1 MSPRENRKRKST
13 TDSTQTALNSLFT
26 YIDSTEYNSIINHEN
41 VPHAM
46 RRGGIFICLGGE
58 GYVILNE
65 HKYELRRNTMCV
77 AFPGT
82 IIQGFETGEGFE
94 SYTLAINMDFLRDLN
109 IPSANSI
116 HISMREN
123 PCIILSDEE
132 LQSIMEICKMM
143 HRKDSRT
150 QHPFHPQINVLT
162 LTLLCYELAGIYM
175 RDIPV
180 KRQPCTR
187 QDMIFRRFMTLL
199 ATDIITSRE
208 VKYYADKLCI
218 SPKYLTIVTRQMS
231 SRSASDWIIRSVII
245 NAKAKL
251 ATTNLTVQQ
260 IADELN
266 FPNPS
271 FFGQYFLRHTGMTP
285 KEYRRSKM

>member
-1 MSPRENRKRKST
+1 MPRRRLS
-13 TDSTQTALNSLFT
+13 LNSRGKSATVAENALFT
-26 YIDSTEYNSIINHEN
+26 YIDSTEYDSLINPGN
-41 VPHAM
+41 LPHAL

-58 GYVILNE
+58 GDVIINE
-65 HKYELRRNTMCV
+65 NKYHLSRNAMCV

-82 IIQGFETGEGFE
+82 IIQAFDTGEGFE
-94 SYTLAINMDFLRDLN
+94 SYTLAIDIDFLRELN

-123 PCIILSDEE
+123 PCVVLTDEE

-150 QHPFHPQINVLT
+150 QHPYHQQINVLT
-162 LTLLCYELAGIYM
+162 LTLLCFELAGIYL

-199 ATDIITSRE
+199 ATDITTSRE

-231 SRSASDWIIRSVII
+231 SRSASDWITRSAIL

-251 ATTNLTVQQ
+251 AITNLTVQQ
-260 IADELN
+260 ISDQLN

>member
-1 MSPRENRKRKST
+1 MPRRRLSPNSRGKSATVAEN
-13 TDSTQTALNSLFT
+13 ALFT
-26 YIDSTEYNSIINHEN
+26 YIDSTEYDSLINPGN
-41 VPHAM
+41 LPHAL

-58 GYVILNE
+58 GDVIIDEN
-65 HKYELRRNTMCV
+65 KYHLSRNTMCV

-82 IIQGFETGEGFE
+82 IIQAFDTEEDFE
-94 SYTLAINMDFLRDLN
+94 SYTLAIDIDFLRELN

-123 PCIILSDEE
+123 PCVVLTDEE

-150 QHPFHPQINVLT
+150 QHPYHQQINVLT
-162 LTLLCYELAGIYM
+162 LTLLCFELAGIYL

-199 ATDIITSRE
+199 ATDITTSRE

-231 SRSASDWIIRSVII
+231 SRSASDWITRSAIL

-260 IADELN
+260 ISDQLN

>member
-1 MSPRENRKRKST
+1 MPSRKKLSPHRGGRSSVIAENT
-13 TDSTQTALNSLFT
+13 LFT
-26 YIDSTEYNSIINHEN
+26 YIDSTEYDSLINPGN
-41 VPHAM
+41 LPHAL

-58 GYVILNE
+58 GDVIINE
-65 HKYELRRNTMCV
+65 NKYHLSRNTMCV

-82 IIQGFETGEGFE
+82 IIQAFDTQDGFE
-94 SYTLAINMDFLRDLN
+94 SYTLAIDIDFLRELN

-123 PCIILSDEE
+123 PCVVLTDEE

-150 QHPFHPQINVLT
+150 QHPYHQQINALT
-162 LTLLCYELAGIYM
+162 LTLLCYELAGIYL

-199 ATDIITSRE
+199 ATDITTSRE

-231 SRSASDWIIRSVII
+231 SRSASDWITRSAIL

-251 ATTNLTVQQ
+251 ATTNCSVQQ

>member
-1 MSPRENRKRKST
+1 MTPRKKLSPHRGGKSSVIAENT
-13 TDSTQTALNSLFT
+13 LFT
-26 YIDSTEYNSIINHEN
+26 YIDSTEYDSLINPGN
-41 VPHAM
+41 LPHAL

-58 GYVILNE
+58 GDVIINE
-65 HKYELRRNTMCV
+65 NKYHLSRNTMCV

-82 IIQGFETGEGFE
+82 IIQAFDTQDGFE
-94 SYTLAINMDFLRDLN
+94 SYTLAIDIDFLRELN

-123 PCIILSDEE
+123 PCVVLTDEE

-150 QHPFHPQINVLT
+150 QHPYHQQINVLT
-162 LTLLCYELAGIYM
+162 LTLLCYELAGVYL

-199 ATDIITSRE
+199 ATDITTSRE

-231 SRSASDWIIRSVII
+231 SRSASDWITRSAIL

-251 ATTNLTVQQ
+251 ATTNCSVQQ

>member
-1 MSPRENRKRKST
+1 MPRRRLSPHSRGKSAAVAEN
-13 TDSTQTALNSLFT
+13 ALFT
-26 YIDSTEYNSIINHEN
+26 YIDSTEYDSLINPGN
-41 VPHAM
+41 LPHAL

-58 GYVILNE
+58 GDVIINE
-65 HKYELRRNTMCV
+65 NKYHLSRNTMCV

-82 IIQGFETGEGFE
+82 IIQAFDTEEDFE
-94 SYTLAINMDFLRDLN
+94 SYTLAIDIDFLRELN

-123 PCIILSDEE
+123 PCVVLTDEE

-150 QHPFHPQINVLT
+150 QHPYHQQINVLT
-162 LTLLCYELAGIYM
+162 LTLLCFELAGIYL

-199 ATDIITSRE
+199 ATDITTSRE

-231 SRSASDWIIRSVII
+231 SRSASDWITRSAIL

-260 IADELN
+260 ISDQLN

>member
-1 MSPRENRKRKST
+1 MPRRRLSPNSRGKSATVAEN
-13 TDSTQTALNSLFT
+13 ALFT
-26 YIDSTEYNSIINHEN
+26 YIDSTEYDSLINPGN
-41 VPHAM
+41 LPHAL

-58 GYVILNE
+58 GDVIINE
-65 HKYELRRNTMCV
+65 NKYHLSRNTMCV

-82 IIQGFETGEGFE
+82 IIQAFDTEEDFE
-94 SYTLAINMDFLRDLN
+94 SYTLAIDIDFLRELN

-123 PCIILSDEE
+123 PCVVLTDEE

-150 QHPFHPQINVLT
+150 QHPYHQQINVLT
-162 LTLLCYELAGIYM
+162 LTLLCFELAGIYL

-199 ATDIITSRE
+199 ATDITTSRE

-218 SPKYLTIVTRQMS
+218 SPK
-231 SRSASDWIIRSVII
+231 
-245 NAKAKL
+245 
-251 ATTNLTVQQ
+251 
-260 IADELN
+260 
-266 FPNPS
+266 
-271 FFGQYFLRHTGMTP
+271 
-285 KEYRRSKM
+285 

>member
-1 MSPRENRKRKST
+1 MTSRRRLSPNSRGKSATVAEN
-13 TDSTQTALNSLFT
+13 ALFT
-26 YIDSTEYNSIINHEN
+26 YIDSTEYDSLINPGN
-41 VPHAM
+41 LPHAL

-58 GYVILNE
+58 GDVIINE
-65 HKYELRRNTMCV
+65 NKYHLSRNTMCV

-82 IIQGFETGEGFE
+82 IIQAFDTQEGFE
-94 SYTLAINMDFLRDLN
+94 SYTLAIDIDFLRELN

-123 PCIILSDEE
+123 PCVVLTDEE

-150 QHPFHPQINVLT
+150 QHPYHQQINVLT
-162 LTLLCYELAGIYM
+162 LTLLCYELAGIYQ

-231 SRSASDWIIRSVII
+231 SRSASDWITRSAIL

-260 IADELN
+260 ISDQLN

>member
-1 MSPRENRKRKST
+1 MPRRRLSPNSRGKSAAVVEN
-13 TDSTQTALNSLFT
+13 ALFT
-26 YIDSTEYNSIINHEN
+26 YIDSTEYDSLINPGN
-41 VPHAM
+41 LPHAL

-58 GYVILNE
+58 GDVIINE
-65 HKYELRRNTMCV
+65 NKYHLSRNTMCV

-82 IIQGFETGEGFE
+82 IIQAFDTEVDFE
-94 SYTLAINMDFLRDLN
+94 SYTLAIDIDFLRELN

-123 PCIILSDEE
+123 PCVVLTDEE

-150 QHPFHPQINVLT
+150 QHPYHQQINVLT
-162 LTLLCYELAGIYM
+162 LTLLCFELAGIYL

-199 ATDIITSRE
+199 ATDITTSRE

-231 SRSASDWIIRSVII
+231 SRSASDWITRSAIL

-260 IADELN
+260 ISDQLN

>member
-1 MSPRENRKRKST
+1 MPRRRLSPNSRGNSAAVAEN
-13 TDSTQTALNSLFT
+13 ALFT
-26 YIDSTEYNSIINHEN
+26 YIDSTEYDSLINPGN
-41 VPHAM
+41 LPHAL

-58 GYVILNE
+58 GDVIINE
-65 HKYELRRNTMCV
+65 NKYHLSRNTMCV

-82 IIQGFETGEGFE
+82 IIQAFDTEEDFE
-94 SYTLAINMDFLRDLN
+94 SYTLAIDIDFLRELN

-123 PCIILSDEE
+123 PCVVLTDEE

-150 QHPFHPQINVLT
+150 QHPYHQQINVLT
-162 LTLLCYELAGIYM
+162 LTLLCFELAGIYL

-199 ATDIITSRE
+199 ATDITTSRE

-231 SRSASDWIIRSVII
+231 SRSASDWITRSAIL

-260 IADELN
+260 ISDQLN

>member
-1 MSPRENRKRKST
+1 MPPRKKLSPHRGGKSSVIAENT
-13 TDSTQTALNSLFT
+13 LFT
-26 YIDSTEYNSIINHEN
+26 YIDSTEYDSLINPGN
-41 VPHAM
+41 LPHAL

-58 GYVILNE
+58 GDVIINE
-65 HKYELRRNTMCV
+65 NKYHLSRNTMCV

-82 IIQGFETGEGFE
+82 IIQAFDTQDGFE
-94 SYTLAINMDFLRDLN
+94 SYTLAIDIDFLRELN

-123 PCIILSDEE
+123 PCVVLTDEE

-150 QHPFHPQINVLT
+150 QHPYHQQINVLT
-162 LTLLCYELAGIYM
+162 LTLLCFELAGVYL

-199 ATDIITSRE
+199 ATDITTSRE

-231 SRSASDWIIRSVII
+231 SRSASDWITRSAIL

-251 ATTNLTVQQ
+251 ATTNCSVQQ

>member
-1 MSPRENRKRKST
+1 MPRRRLS
-13 TDSTQTALNSLFT
+13 LNSRGKSATVAENALFT
-26 YIDSTEYNSIINHEN
+26 YIDSTEYDSLINPGN
-41 VPHAM
+41 LPHAL

-58 GYVILNE
+58 GDVIINE
-65 HKYELRRNTMCV
+65 NKYHLSRNAMCV

-82 IIQGFETGEGFE
+82 IIQAFDTGEGFE
-94 SYTLAINMDFLRDLN
+94 SYTLAIDIDFLRELN

-123 PCIILSDEE
+123 PCVVLTDEE

-150 QHPFHPQINVLT
+150 QHPYHQQINVLT
-162 LTLLCYELAGIYM
+162 LTLLCFELAGIYL

-199 ATDIITSRE
+199 ATDITTSRE

-231 SRSASDWIIRSVII
+231 SRSASDWITRSAIL

-260 IADELN
+260 ISDQLN

>member
-1 MSPRENRKRKST
+1 MTPRRRLSPNSRGKSATVVEN
-13 TDSTQTALNSLFT
+13 ALFT
-26 YIDSTEYNSIINHEN
+26 YIDSTEYDSLINPGN
-41 VPHAM
+41 LPHAL

-58 GYVILNE
+58 GDVIINE
-65 HKYELRRNTMCV
+65 NKYHLSRNTMCV

-82 IIQGFETGEGFE
+82 IIQAFDTEEDFE
-94 SYTLAINMDFLRDLN
+94 SYTLAIDIDFLRELN

-123 PCIILSDEE
+123 PCVVLTDEE

-150 QHPFHPQINVLT
+150 QHPYHQQINVLT
-162 LTLLCYELAGIYM
+162 LTLLCFELAGIYL

-199 ATDIITSRE
+199 ATDITTSRE

-231 SRSASDWIIRSVII
+231 SRSASDWITRSAIL

-260 IADELN
+260 ISDQLN

>member
-1 MSPRENRKRKST
+1 MPRRRLSPNSRGESATVAEN
-13 TDSTQTALNSLFT
+13 ALFT
-26 YIDSTEYNSIINHEN
+26 YIDSTEYDSLINPGN
-41 VPHAM
+41 LPHAL

-58 GYVILNE
+58 GDVIINE
-65 HKYELRRNTMCV
+65 NKYHLSRNTMCV

-82 IIQGFETGEGFE
+82 IIQAFDTEEDFE
-94 SYTLAINMDFLRDLN
+94 SYTLAIDIDFLRELN

-123 PCIILSDEE
+123 PCVVLTDEE

-150 QHPFHPQINVLT
+150 QHPYHQQINVLT
-162 LTLLCYELAGIYM
+162 LTLLCFELAGIYL

-199 ATDIITSRE
+199 ATDITTSRE

-231 SRSASDWIIRSVII
+231 SRSASDWITRSAIL

-260 IADELN
+260 ISDQLN

>member
-1 MSPRENRKRKST
+1 MPRIRLSPNSRGKSATVAEN
-13 TDSTQTALNSLFT
+13 ALFT
-26 YIDSTEYNSIINHEN
+26 YIDSTEYDSLINPGN
-41 VPHAM
+41 LPHAL

-58 GYVILNE
+58 GDVIINE
-65 HKYELRRNTMCV
+65 NKYHLSRNTMCV

-82 IIQGFETGEGFE
+82 IIQAFDTEEDFE
-94 SYTLAINMDFLRDLN
+94 SYTLAIDIDFLRELN

-123 PCIILSDEE
+123 PCVVLTDEE

-150 QHPFHPQINVLT
+150 QHPYHQQINVLT
-162 LTLLCYELAGIYM
+162 LTLLCFELAGIYL

-199 ATDIITSRE
+199 ATDITTSRE

-231 SRSASDWIIRSVII
+231 SRSASDWITRSAIL

-260 IADELN
+260 ISDQLN

>member
-1 MSPRENRKRKST
+1 MPRRRLSPNSRGKSAAVAEN
-13 TDSTQTALNSLFT
+13 ALFT
-26 YIDSTEYNSIINHEN
+26 YIDSTEYDSLINPGN
-41 VPHAM
+41 LPHAL

-58 GYVILNE
+58 GDVIINE
-65 HKYELRRNTMCV
+65 NKYHLSRNTMCV

-82 IIQGFETGEGFE
+82 IIQAFDTEEDFE
-94 SYTLAINMDFLRDLN
+94 SYTLAIDIDFLRELN

-123 PCIILSDEE
+123 PCVVLTDEE

-150 QHPFHPQINVLT
+150 QHPYHQQINVLT
-162 LTLLCYELAGIYM
+162 LTLLCFELAGIYL

-199 ATDIITSRE
+199 ATDITTSRE

-231 SRSASDWIIRSVII
+231 SRSASDWITRSAIL

-260 IADELN
+260 ISDQLN

>member
-1 MSPRENRKRKST
+1 MTPRRRLSPNSRGKSAAVAEN
-13 TDSTQTALNSLFT
+13 ALFT
-26 YIDSTEYNSIINHEN
+26 YIDSTEYDSLINPGN
-41 VPHAM
+41 LPHAL

-58 GYVILNE
+58 GDVIINE
-65 HKYELRRNTMCV
+65 NKYHLSRNTMCV

-82 IIQGFETGEGFE
+82 IIQAFDTEADFE
-94 SYTLAINMDFLRDLN
+94 SYTLAIDIDFLRELN

-123 PCIILSDEE
+123 PCVVLTDEE

-150 QHPFHPQINVLT
+150 QHPYHQQINVLT
-162 LTLLCYELAGIYM
+162 LTLLCFELAGIYL

-199 ATDIITSRE
+199 ATDITTSRE

-231 SRSASDWIIRSVII
+231 SRSASDWITRSAIL

-260 IADELN
+260 ISDQLN

>member
-1 MSPRENRKRKST
+1 MPRRRLSPNSRGKGAAVAEN
-13 TDSTQTALNSLFT
+13 ALFT
-26 YIDSTEYNSIINHEN
+26 YIDSTEYDSLINPGN
-41 VPHAM
+41 LPHAL

-58 GYVILNE
+58 GDVIINE
-65 HKYELRRNTMCV
+65 NKYHLSRNTMCV

-82 IIQGFETGEGFE
+82 IIQAFDTEEDFE
-94 SYTLAINMDFLRDLN
+94 SYTLAIDIDFLRELN

-123 PCIILSDEE
+123 PCVVLTDEE

-150 QHPFHPQINVLT
+150 QHPYHQQINVLT
-162 LTLLCYELAGIYM
+162 LTLLCFELAGIYL

-199 ATDIITSRE
+199 ATDITTSRE

-231 SRSASDWIIRSVII
+231 SRSASDWITRSAIL

-260 IADELN
+260 ISDQLN

>member
-1 MSPRENRKRKST
+1 MPPRKKLSPHRGGKSSVIAENT
-13 TDSTQTALNSLFT
+13 LFT
-26 YIDSTEYNSIINHEN
+26 YIDSTEYDSLINPGN
-41 VPHAM
+41 LPHAL

-58 GYVILNE
+58 GDVIINE
-65 HKYELRRNTMCV
+65 NKYHLSRNTMCV

-82 IIQGFETGEGFE
+82 IIQAFDTQNGFE
-94 SYTLAINMDFLRDLN
+94 SYTLAIDIDFLRELN

-123 PCIILSDEE
+123 PCVVLTDEE

-150 QHPFHPQINVLT
+150 QHPYHQQINVLT
-162 LTLLCYELAGIYM
+162 LTLLCFELAGVYL

-199 ATDIITSRE
+199 ATDITTSRE

-231 SRSASDWIIRSVII
+231 SRSASDWITRSAIL

-251 ATTNLTVQQ
+251 ATTNCSVQQ

>member
-1 MSPRENRKRKST
+1 MPRRRLSPNSRGKSAIVAEN
-13 TDSTQTALNSLFT
+13 ALFT
-26 YIDSTEYNSIINHEN
+26 YIDSTEYDSLINPGN
-41 VPHAM
+41 LPHAL

-58 GYVILNE
+58 GDVIINE
-65 HKYELRRNTMCV
+65 NKYHLSRNTMCV

-82 IIQGFETGEGFE
+82 IIQAFDTEEDFE
-94 SYTLAINMDFLRDLN
+94 SYTLAIDIDFLRELN

-123 PCIILSDEE
+123 PCVVLTDEE

-150 QHPFHPQINVLT
+150 QHPYHQQINVLT
-162 LTLLCYELAGIYM
+162 LTLLCFELAGIYL

-199 ATDIITSRE
+199 ATDITTSRE

-231 SRSASDWIIRSVII
+231 SRSASDWITRSAIL

-260 IADELN
+260 ISDQLN

>member
-1 MSPRENRKRKST
+1 MPRRRLSPHSRGKGAAVAENT
-13 TDSTQTALNSLFT
+13 LFT
-26 YIDSTEYNSIINHEN
+26 YIDSTEYDSLINPGN
-41 VPHAM
+41 LPHAL

-58 GYVILNE
+58 GDVIINE
-65 HKYELRRNTMCV
+65 NKYHLSRNTMCV

-82 IIQGFETGEGFE
+82 IIQAFDTGEGFE
-94 SYTLAINMDFLRDLN
+94 SYTLAIDIDFLRELN

-123 PCIILSDEE
+123 PCVVLTDEE

-150 QHPFHPQINVLT
+150 QHPYHQQINVLT
-162 LTLLCYELAGIYM
+162 LTLLCFELAGIYL

-199 ATDIITSRE
+199 ATDITTSRE
-208 VKYYADKLCI
+208 VRYYADKLCI

-231 SRSASDWIIRSVII
+231 SRSASDWITRSAIL

-260 IADELN
+260 ISDQLN

>member
-1 MSPRENRKRKST
+1 
-13 TDSTQTALNSLFT
+13 
-26 YIDSTEYNSIINHEN
+26 
-41 VPHAM
+41 
-46 RRGGIFICLGGE
+46 
-58 GYVILNE
+58 
-65 HKYELRRNTMCV
+65 MCI

-82 IIQGFETGEGFE
+82 IIQAFDTGEGFE
-94 SYTLAINMDFLRDLN
+94 SYTLAIDIDFLRELN

-123 PCIILSDEE
+123 PCVVLTDEE

-150 QHPFHPQINVLT
+150 QHPYHQQINVLT
-162 LTLLCYELAGIYM
+162 LTLLCFELAGIYL

-199 ATDIITSRE
+199 ATDITTSRE

-231 SRSASDWIIRSVII
+231 SRSASDWIIRSAIL

-251 ATTNLTVQQ
+251 ATTNFTVQQ
-260 IADELN
+260 ISDQLN

>member
-1 MSPRENRKRKST
+1 MPRRRLSPNSRGKSAAVAEN
-13 TDSTQTALNSLFT
+13 ALFT
-26 YIDSTEYNSIINHEN
+26 YIDSTEYDSLINPGN
-41 VPHAM
+41 LPHAL

-58 GYVILNE
+58 GDVIINE
-65 HKYELRRNTMCV
+65 NKYHLSRNTMCV

-82 IIQGFETGEGFE
+82 IIQAFDTEEDFE
-94 SYTLAINMDFLRDLN
+94 SYTLAIDIDFLRELN

-123 PCIILSDEE
+123 PCVVLLDEE

-143 HRKDSRT
+143 HRQDSRT
-150 QHPFHPQINVLT
+150 QHPYHQQINVLT
-162 LTLLCYELAGIYM
+162 LTLLCFELAGIYL

-199 ATDIITSRE
+199 ATDITTSRE

-231 SRSASDWIIRSVII
+231 SRSASDWITRSAIL

-260 IADELN
+260 ISDQLN

>member
-1 MSPRENRKRKST
+1 MMPRRRLSPNSRGKGAAVAEN
-13 TDSTQTALNSLFT
+13 ALFT
-26 YIDSTEYNSIINHEN
+26 YIDSTEYDSLINPGN
-41 VPHAM
+41 LPHAL

-58 GYVILNE
+58 GDVIINE
-65 HKYELRRNTMCV
+65 NKYHLSRNTMCV

-82 IIQGFETGEGFE
+82 IIQAFDTEEDFE
-94 SYTLAINMDFLRDLN
+94 SYTLAIDIDFLRELN

-123 PCIILSDEE
+123 PCVVLTDEE

-150 QHPFHPQINVLT
+150 QHPYHQQINVLT
-162 LTLLCYELAGIYM
+162 LTLLCFELAGIYL

-199 ATDIITSRE
+199 ATDITTSRE

-231 SRSASDWIIRSVII
+231 SRSASDWITRSAIL

-260 IADELN
+260 ISDQLN

>member
-1 MSPRENRKRKST
+1 MPRRRLSPNSRGKSAAVAEN
-13 TDSTQTALNSLFT
+13 ALFT
-26 YIDSTEYNSIINHEN
+26 YIDSTEYDSLINPGN
-41 VPHAM
+41 LPHAL

-58 GYVILNE
+58 GDVIINE
-65 HKYELRRNTMCV
+65 NKYHLSRNTMCV

-82 IIQGFETGEGFE
+82 IIQAFDTEEDFE
-94 SYTLAINMDFLRDLN
+94 SYTLAIDIDFLRELN

-123 PCIILSDEE
+123 PCVVLTDEE

-150 QHPFHPQINVLT
+150 QHPYHQQINVLT
-162 LTLLCYELAGIYM
+162 LTLLCFELAGIYL

-199 ATDIITSRE
+199 ATDITTSRE
-208 VKYYADKLCI
+208 VKYYADRLCI

-231 SRSASDWIIRSVII
+231 SRSASDWITRSAIL

-260 IADELN
+260 ISDQLN

>member
-1 MSPRENRKRKST
+1 MPRRRLSPNNRGKSATVAEN
-13 TDSTQTALNSLFT
+13 ALFT
-26 YIDSTEYNSIINHEN
+26 YIDSTEYDSLINPGN
-41 VPHAM
+41 LPHAL

-58 GYVILNE
+58 GDVIINE
-65 HKYELRRNTMCV
+65 NKYHLSRNTMCV

-82 IIQGFETGEGFE
+82 IIQAFDTQEGFE
-94 SYTLAINMDFLRDLN
+94 SYTLAIDIDFLRELN

-123 PCIILSDEE
+123 PCVVLTDEE

-150 QHPFHPQINVLT
+150 QHPYHQQINVLT
-162 LTLLCYELAGIYM
+162 LTLLCFELAGIYL

-199 ATDIITSRE
+199 ATDITTSRE

-231 SRSASDWIIRSVII
+231 SRSASDWITRSAIL

-260 IADELN
+260 ISDQLN

>member
-1 MSPRENRKRKST
+1 MSRRRLSPNSRGKSATVAEN
-13 TDSTQTALNSLFT
+13 ALFT
-26 YIDSTEYNSIINHEN
+26 YIDSTEYDSLINPGN
-41 VPHAM
+41 LPHAL

-58 GYVILNE
+58 GDVIINE
-65 HKYELRRNTMCV
+65 NKYHLSRNTMCV

-82 IIQGFETGEGFE
+82 IIQAFDTQEGFE
-94 SYTLAINMDFLRDLN
+94 SYTLAIDIDFLRELN

-123 PCIILSDEE
+123 PCVVLLDEE

-150 QHPFHPQINVLT
+150 QHPYHQQINVLT
-162 LTLLCYELAGIYM
+162 LTLLCFELAGIYL

-199 ATDIITSRE
+199 ATDITTSRE

-231 SRSASDWIIRSVII
+231 SRSASDWITRSAIL

-260 IADELN
+260 ISDQLN

>member
-1 MSPRENRKRKST
+1 MPRRRLSPNSRGKSAAVAEN
-13 TDSTQTALNSLFT
+13 ALFT
-26 YIDSTEYNSIINHEN
+26 YIDSTEYDSLINPGN
-41 VPHAM
+41 LPHAL

-58 GYVILNE
+58 GDVIINE
-65 HKYELRRNTMCV
+65 NKYHLSRNTMCV

-82 IIQGFETGEGFE
+82 IIQAFDTQEDFE
-94 SYTLAINMDFLRDLN
+94 SYTLAIDIDFLRELN

-123 PCIILSDEE
+123 PCVVLTDEE

-150 QHPFHPQINVLT
+150 QHPYHQQINVLT
-162 LTLLCYELAGIYM
+162 LTLLCFELAGIYL

-199 ATDIITSRE
+199 ATDITTSRE

-231 SRSASDWIIRSVII
+231 SRSASDWITRSAIL

-260 IADELN
+260 ISDQLN

>member
-1 MSPRENRKRKST
+1 MPPRKKLSPHRGGKSSVIAENT
-13 TDSTQTALNSLFT
+13 LFT
-26 YIDSTEYNSIINHEN
+26 YIDSTEYDSLINPGN
-41 VPHAM
+41 LPHAL

-58 GYVILNE
+58 GDVIINE
-65 HKYELRRNTMCV
+65 NKYHLSRNTMCV

-82 IIQGFETGEGFE
+82 IIQAFDTQDGFE
-94 SYTLAINMDFLRDLN
+94 SYTLAIDIDFLRELN

-123 PCIILSDEE
+123 PCVVLTDEE

-150 QHPFHPQINVLT
+150 QHPYHQQINVLT
-162 LTLLCYELAGIYM
+162 LTLLCFELAGIYL

-199 ATDIITSRE
+199 ATDITTSRE

-231 SRSASDWIIRSVII
+231 SRSASDWITRSAIL

-251 ATTNLTVQQ
+251 ATTNCSVQQ

>member
-1 MSPRENRKRKST
+1 MTSQEKSSPVKKQKSA
-13 TDSTQTALNSLFT
+13 TASGNGLFT
-26 YIDSTEYNSIINHEN
+26 YIDSTEYDSLINSSNL
-41 VPHAM
+41 PHAL

-58 GYVILNE
+58 GDVIINE
-65 HKYELRRNTMCV
+65 HKYHLRRNTMCV

-82 IIQGFETGEGFE
+82 IIQAFDTEENFK
-94 SYTLAINMDFLRDLN
+94 SYTLAIDIDFLRELN

-123 PCIILSDEE
+123 PCVILTDEE

-143 HRKDSRT
+143 HHKDSRSS
-150 QHPFHPQINVLT
+150 HPFRQQINALT
-162 LTLLCYELAGIYM
+162 LTLLCYELAGVYL
-175 RDIPV
+175 REPV
-180 KRQPCTR
+180 KREPCSR
-187 QDMIFRRFMTLL
+187 QDVIFRRFLTLL
-199 ATDIITSRE
+199 ATDIILSRE
-208 VKYYADKLCI
+208 VKYYADRLCI

-231 SRSASDWIIRSVII
+231 SRSASDWITRSVIL

-251 ATTNLTVQQ
+251 ATTNLSVQQ

>member
-1 MSPRENRKRKST
+1 MTPRRRLSPNSRGKSATVAEN
-13 TDSTQTALNSLFT
+13 ALFT
-26 YIDSTEYNSIINHEN
+26 YIDSTEYDSLINPGN
-41 VPHAM
+41 LPHAL

-58 GYVILNE
+58 GDVIINE
-65 HKYELRRNTMCV
+65 NKYHLSRNTMCV

-82 IIQGFETGEGFE
+82 IIQAFDTEEDFE
-94 SYTLAINMDFLRDLN
+94 SYTLAIDIDFLRELN

-123 PCIILSDEE
+123 PCVVLTDEE

-150 QHPFHPQINVLT
+150 QHPYHQQINVLT
-162 LTLLCYELAGIYM
+162 LTLLCFELAGIYL

-199 ATDIITSRE
+199 ATDITTSRE

-231 SRSASDWIIRSVII
+231 SRSASDWITRSAIL

-260 IADELN
+260 ISDQLN

>member
-1 MSPRENRKRKST
+1 MPRRRLSPNSRGKSAAVAEN
-13 TDSTQTALNSLFT
+13 ALFT
-26 YIDSTEYNSIINHEN
+26 YIDSTEYDSLINPGN
-41 VPHAM
+41 LPHAL

-58 GYVILNE
+58 GDVIINE
-65 HKYELRRNTMCV
+65 NKYHLSRNTMCV

-82 IIQGFETGEGFE
+82 IIQAFDTEEDFE
-94 SYTLAINMDFLRDLN
+94 SYTLAIDIDFLRELN

-123 PCIILSDEE
+123 PCVVLLDEE

-150 QHPFHPQINVLT
+150 QHPYHQQINVLT
-162 LTLLCYELAGIYM
+162 LTLLCFELAGIYL

-199 ATDIITSRE
+199 ATDITTSRE

-231 SRSASDWIIRSVII
+231 SRSASDWITRSAIL

-260 IADELN
+260 ISDQLN

>member
-1 MSPRENRKRKST
+1 MPRRRLSPNSRGKSAAVVEN
-13 TDSTQTALNSLFT
+13 ALFT
-26 YIDSTEYNSIINHEN
+26 YIDSTEYDSLINPGN
-41 VPHAM
+41 LPHAL

-58 GYVILNE
+58 GDVIINE
-65 HKYELRRNTMCV
+65 NKYHLSRNTMCV

-82 IIQGFETGEGFE
+82 IIQAFDTQEGFE
-94 SYTLAINMDFLRDLN
+94 SYTLAIDIDFLRELN

-123 PCIILSDEE
+123 PCVVLTDEE

-150 QHPFHPQINVLT
+150 QHPYHQQINVLT
-162 LTLLCYELAGIYM
+162 LTLLCFELAGIYL

-199 ATDIITSRE
+199 ATDITTSRE

-231 SRSASDWIIRSVII
+231 SRSASDWITRSAIL

-260 IADELN
+260 ISDQLN

>member
-1 MSPRENRKRKST
+1 MPRRRLSPNSRGKSAAVAEN
-13 TDSTQTALNSLFT
+13 ALFT
-26 YIDSTEYNSIINHEN
+26 YIDSTEYDSLINPGN
-41 VPHAM
+41 LPHAL

-58 GYVILNE
+58 GDVIINE
-65 HKYELRRNTMCV
+65 NKYHLSRNTMCV

-82 IIQGFETGEGFE
+82 IIQAFDTQEGFE
-94 SYTLAINMDFLRDLN
+94 SYTLAIDIDFLRELN

-123 PCIILSDEE
+123 PCVVLTDEE

-150 QHPFHPQINVLT
+150 QHPYHQQINVLT
-162 LTLLCYELAGIYM
+162 LTLLCFELAGIYL

-199 ATDIITSRE
+199 ATDITTSRE

-231 SRSASDWIIRSVII
+231 SRSASDWITRSAIL

-260 IADELN
+260 ISDQLN

>member
-1 MSPRENRKRKST
+1 MPRRRLSPNSRGKSAAVAEN
-13 TDSTQTALNSLFT
+13 ALFT
-26 YIDSTEYNSIINHEN
+26 YIDSTEYDSLINPGN
-41 VPHAM
+41 LPHAL

-58 GYVILNE
+58 GDVIINE
-65 HKYELRRNTMCV
+65 NKYHLSRNTMCV

-82 IIQGFETGEGFE
+82 IIQAFDTQECFE
-94 SYTLAINMDFLRDLN
+94 SYTLAIDIDFLRELN

-123 PCIILSDEE
+123 PCVVLTDEE

-150 QHPFHPQINVLT
+150 QHPYHQQINVLT
-162 LTLLCYELAGIYM
+162 LTLLCFELAGIYL

-199 ATDIITSRE
+199 ATDITTSRE

-231 SRSASDWIIRSVII
+231 SRSASDWITRSAIL

-260 IADELN
+260 ISDQLN

>member
-1 MSPRENRKRKST
+1 MLRRRLSPNSRGKSATVAEN
-13 TDSTQTALNSLFT
+13 ALFT
-26 YIDSTEYNSIINHEN
+26 YIDSTEYDSLINPGN
-41 VPHAM
+41 LPHAL

-58 GYVILNE
+58 GDVIINE
-65 HKYELRRNTMCV
+65 NKYHLSRNTMCV

-82 IIQGFETGEGFE
+82 IIQAFDTEEDFE
-94 SYTLAINMDFLRDLN
+94 SYTLAIDIDFLRELN

-123 PCIILSDEE
+123 PCVVLTDEE

-150 QHPFHPQINVLT
+150 QHPYHQQINVLT
-162 LTLLCYELAGIYM
+162 LTLLCFELAGIYL

-199 ATDIITSRE
+199 ATDITTSRE

-231 SRSASDWIIRSVII
+231 SRSASDWITRSAIL

-260 IADELN
+260 ISDQLN

>member
-1 MSPRENRKRKST
+1 MPPRKKLSPHRGGKSSAIAENT
-13 TDSTQTALNSLFT
+13 LFT
-26 YIDSTEYNSIINHEN
+26 YIDSTEYDSLINPGN
-41 VPHAM
+41 LPHAL

-58 GYVILNE
+58 GDVIINE
-65 HKYELRRNTMCV
+65 NKYHLSRNTMCV

-82 IIQGFETGEGFE
+82 IIQAFDTQDGFE
-94 SYTLAINMDFLRDLN
+94 SYTLAIDIDFLRELN

-123 PCIILSDEE
+123 PCVVLTDEE

-150 QHPFHPQINVLT
+150 QHPYHQQINVLT
-162 LTLLCYELAGIYM
+162 LTLLCYELAGVYL

-199 ATDIITSRE
+199 ATDITTSRE

-231 SRSASDWIIRSVII
+231 SRSASDWITRSAIL

-251 ATTNLTVQQ
+251 ATTNCSVQQ